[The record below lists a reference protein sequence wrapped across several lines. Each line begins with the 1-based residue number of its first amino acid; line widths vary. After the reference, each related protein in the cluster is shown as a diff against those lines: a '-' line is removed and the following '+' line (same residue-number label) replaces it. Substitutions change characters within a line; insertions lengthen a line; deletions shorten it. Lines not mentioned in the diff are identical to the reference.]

1 MKLFFVMAAMM
12 LLAATSCSNES
23 EVTVSN
29 AQTEK
34 AVVPVRV
41 HVGGFRAQTRA
52 VQDVADYSGVTVL
65 TLAFYSGNTEVLKR
79 TQTRENLAKSETFGD
94 FELSLPMGSYTM
106 VVLAYGKT
114 TKEELVLTSPTEAVF
129 TGDHTRETFTA
140 TQEVNI
146 TNTSA
151 VNISATLN
159 RIVAYFQVFSND
171 GRTANV
177 KNIRMTFAAGGKA
190 FNPTTGL
197 ATNNNGFSNT
207 VNISNEVGHATA
219 SGTYLFLSSDEQ
231 AIDVTIETLD
241 ADGNILFSKT
251 IEDVSFRRNCITKLT
266 GSMYTNSAIT
276 TAFQMETAWLE
287 QYESNF

>member
-1 MKLFFVMAAMM
+1 MKHFFVMAAL

-34 AVVPVRV
+34 VVVPVRV
-41 HVGGFRAQTRA
+41 HVGGLRAQTRA
-52 VQDVADYSGVTVL
+52 VQDVADYQDVTVL
-65 TLAFYSGNTEVLKR
+65 TLAFYSGDTEVLKK
-79 TQTRENLAKSETFGD
+79 TQTRESLAKSETFGD
-94 FELSLPMGSYTM
+94 FALSLPMGNYTM
-106 VVLAYGKT
+106 VVLAYGKGT
-114 TKEELVLTSPTEAVF
+114 DEELVLTSPTEARF
-129 TGDHTRETFTA
+129 TGEHTRETFTA

-159 RIVAYFQVFSND
+159 RIVAYLQVFSND
-171 GRTANV
+171 GRAANV
-177 KNIRMTFAAGGKA
+177 TNIRMTFSAGGMT

-197 ATNNNGFSNT
+197 AISNKGFSHT
-207 VNISNEVGHATA
+207 VSIKKEVGQATA
-219 SGTYLFLSSDEQ
+219 SGTYLFLASDEQ
-231 AIDVTIETLD
+231 TIDVTIETLD
-241 ADGNILFSKT
+241 ADGNILFTKT
-251 IEDVSFRRNCITKLT
+251 VRNVSFKRNRITKLT

-287 QYESNF
+287 NYESSF